1 MITNV
6 DKHTDNTKLI
16 QTISENYGMMDNQYV
31 MRIDE
36 MKNKNYFGSASIKF
50 VVSPDISVNTS
61 FLRYPIFSTKS
72 CTEIS
77 KEVSKEFDKSA
88 TLDITITVT
97 RFDNDEGNQKLVF
110 DFNHHVNHKD
120 FMKLSSKDIWCK
132 FKQVIFKQIEGDNLQ
147 L

>member
-6 DKHTDNTKLI
+6 DRHTDNTKLI
-16 QTISENYGMMDNQYV
+16 QIISENYGMMDKQYV

-36 MKNKNYFGSASIKF
+36 MKNKNYFGSASIQF
-50 VVSPDISVNTS
+50 VASPGISVQTS

-72 CTEIS
+72 NI
-77 KEVSKEFDKSA
+77 EVSKEFDKSA

-97 RFDNDEGNQKLVF
+97 RFDGDEGNQKLVF
-110 DFNHHVNHKD
+110 DFTHHVTHKD
-120 FMKLSSKDIWCK
+120 FVKLSSKDIWCK
-132 FKQVIFKQIEGDNLQ
+132 FKQVIFKHIEGDNLQ

>member
-6 DKHTDNTKLI
+6 DRHTDNTKLI
-16 QTISENYGMMDNQYV
+16 QIISENYGVMDKQYV
-31 MRIDE
+31 RRIDE
-36 MKNKNYFGSASIKF
+36 MKDKNNFGSASIQF
-50 VVSPDISVNTS
+50 MSSTGISVNTS

-72 CTEIS
+72 NI
-77 KEVSKEFDKSA
+77 EVSKEFDKSA
-88 TLDITITVT
+88 TLDITIVVT
-97 RFDNDEGNQKLVF
+97 RFDKDEGNQKLVF
-110 DFNHHVNHKD
+110 DFTHHVNHRD

>member
-6 DKHTDNTKLI
+6 DRHTDNTKLI
-16 QTISENYGMMDNQYV
+16 QIISENYGVMDKLYV
-31 MRIDE
+31 RRIDE
-36 MKNKNYFGSASIKF
+36 MKDKNNFGSASIEF
-50 VVSPDISVNTS
+50 MASGICVNTT

-72 CTEIS
+72 NM
-77 KEVSKEFDKSA
+77 EVNKKFDKSA

-97 RFDNDEGNQKLVF
+97 RFDKDDEGNPKPKLVF
-110 DFNHHVNHKD
+110 DFTHHVNHKD

-132 FKQVIFKQIEGDNLQ
+132 FKQVIFKHIEGDNLQ